1 MNWKHDE
8 QYGRANEQRDAGRG
22 RAEETRNNPRNQRLT
37 PPRGEDSGYRTRG
50 QRADDAR
57 GHGGEYTSLQR
68 THPLRYG
75 RGGGH
80 EQARGFRGRGP
91 KNYTRSDERIREDIS
106 ERLWDA
112 DDVDASDVS
121 VEVQDGVV
129 TLRGNVAQRWIKHRI
144 EDIADSCGGVKD
156 IRNEIRVQSR
166 SDWPYDKQVASG
178 SMEDTAHTQRGEG
191 LMSSLEEITPPR
203 SH

>member
-1 MNWKHDE
+1 MNLRHDE
-8 QYGRANEQRDAGRG
+8 QYGR
-22 RAEETRNNPRNQRLT
+22 
-37 PPRGEDSGYRTRG
+37 
-50 QRADDAR
+50 
-57 GHGGEYTSLQR
+57 
-68 THPLRYG
+68 
-75 RGGGH
+75 

-91 KNYTRSDERIREDIS
+91 KNYTRSDERIHEDVS

-129 TLRGNVAQRWIKHRI
+129 TLRGNVEQRWIKHRI
-144 EDIADSCGGVKD
+144 EDITDSCSGVKD

-166 SDWPYDKQVASG
+166 SDWPYDKQVVPGSTEDASA
-178 SMEDTAHTQRGEG
+178 SSAHAQRGEG
-191 LMSSLEEITPPR
+191 LMSSLEEVASPR